1 MPILQVHGTQF
12 LAARFQDRLQRGL
25 ESLDKTAQLLQLV
38 LLPMELLTM
47 SSSSDSNRESTV
59 LMNPAQNSCAGWQ
72 NLLAHLIEAEVVD
85 SSTLT
90 VQELAALSTI
100 SFESSDSSS
109 TGDTNANSNPAASSS
124 SSSTITI
131 DRRVRGVV
139 AVALCALLQAPIRLD
154 TPAAAQWLLPETLRW
169 DGKRLADLRDLVDL
183 IALESALVFSTRQ
196 LLARYK
202 LIPRDSEET
211 QLQHRVDVLLQDAL
225 TNTANES
232 SSNGAVDGQSSTT
245 STGVNSDSLVQEV
258 VAYVQY
264 AWHRTSS
271 SSSSSLSSS
280 STAAAMHSNDPQ
292 NPLARF
298 QREPVGTSTVS
309 SPDYFDL
316 QELQTRARALVQE
329 TILSPQSPVLLLF
342 TKRVYKVLLRA
353 CLHQPVTPQKLKS
366 YSLQSAAQ
374 ERNLSRLLEQ
384 GQRLCTH
391 TVAVH
396 GPVYVSIT
404 TAIAQQLSLLQQSQP
419 QPSG

>member
-1 MPILQVHGTQF
+1 
-12 LAARFQDRLQRGL
+12 
-25 ESLDKTAQLLQLV
+25 
-38 LLPMELLTM
+38 
-47 SSSSDSNRESTV
+47 
-59 LMNPAQNSCAGWQ
+59 MNPAQNSCAGWQ

-100 SFESSDSSS
+100 SFDSSDSSS
-109 TGDTNANSNPAASSS
+109 DDTNASSNAASSG

-202 LIPRDSEET
+202 LVPRDSEET

-232 SSNGAVDGQSSTT
+232 SSHGTVDGQSSTT

-264 AWHRTSS
+264 AWHRTSSSSS

-309 SPDYFDL
+309 SPGYFDL
-316 QELQTRARALVQE
+316 QELQTRARALIQE

-391 TVAVH
+391 TLAVH

-404 TAIAQQLSLLQQSQP
+404 KAIAQQLSLLQQSQP